1 MLSRKSLAGA
11 KHSQSTARLSR
22 MLLAAV
28 ASSVRAFR
36 MACAVILLCAAAGP
50 ALRAQTSSAQT
61 TDPCP
66 GEHLKPTLD
75 CSNRTPP
82 DNNEDA
88 TKAALACEW
97 VDTDND
103 GAKHALTALERLTC
117 STKDADVVK
126 SDICRSQKPPD
137 LPENKVGLAAEAELI
152 KGAPGDGYL
161 YRWALGDLDN
171 LGKPKGTPMANFPD
185 ALAKVNTLNTLPA
198 GAKKRSK
205 DEEDLF
211 EGELFECTKNL
222 IEKIYQDR
230 SGKTP
235 GPIVAARIHDTF
247 ASNKLNLALIQLLDA
262 QIQLLD
268 AERKR
273 GDNVPPTVYS
283 QDIEKFRAASEVDN
297 KRLAKQVADKINSTQ
312 Q

>member
-11 KHSQSTARLSR
+11 THSQSTARLSR

-75 CSNRTPP
+75 CSKRNPP
-82 DNNEDA
+82 DNNEDG

-97 VDTDND
+97 VNTDEH
-103 GAKHALTALERLTC
+103 GVRHAFDSLILLMC
-117 STKDADVVK
+117 STKDVDRK
-126 SDICRSQKPPD
+126 SDPCRRFTPAD
-137 LPENKVGLAAEAELI
+137 LEDNKVRLTVRKEL
-152 KGAPGDGYL
+152 KDGTASTTDRDL
-161 YRWALGDLDN
+161 YQWALGDPDSD
-171 LGKPKGTPMANFPD
+171 GKPKGTAMANFPD

-222 IEKIYQDR
+222 IGKIYKD
-230 SGKTP
+230 G
-235 GPIVAARIHDTF
+235 GPIVLARIHDTF
-247 ASNKLNLALIQLLDA
+247 VKNKLNLALIQLLDA
-262 QIQLLD
+262 EWRNSADVHNL
-268 AERKR
+268 
-273 GDNVPPTVYS
+273 
-283 QDIEKFRAASEVDN
+283 EKLRAASEVDN

>member
-1 MLSRKSLAGA
+1 
-11 KHSQSTARLSR
+11 

-75 CSNRTPP
+75 CSKRNPP
-82 DNNEDA
+82 DNNEDG

-97 VDTDND
+97 VNTDEH
-103 GAKHALTALERLTC
+103 GVRHAFDSLILLTC
-117 STKDADVVK
+117 STKDVDRK
-126 SDICRSQKPPD
+126 SDPCRRFTPAD
-137 LPENKVGLAAEAELI
+137 LEDNKVRLTVSKEL
-152 KGAPGDGYL
+152 KDGTASTTDRDL
-161 YRWALGDLDN
+161 YQWALGDPDSD
-171 LGKPKGTPMANFPD
+171 GKPKGTAMANFPD

-235 GPIVAARIHDTF
+235 GLIVAARIHDTF